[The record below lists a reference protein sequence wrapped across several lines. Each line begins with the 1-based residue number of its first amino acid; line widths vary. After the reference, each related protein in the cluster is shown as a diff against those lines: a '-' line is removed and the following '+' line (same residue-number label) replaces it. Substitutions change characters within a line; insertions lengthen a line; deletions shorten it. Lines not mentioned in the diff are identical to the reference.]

1 MHPTLAPVA
10 APERAS
16 GGRVSLLVFALA
28 CAVLLVVVA
37 LRLERN
43 VTWYLAVDQYG
54 YLTFAG
60 DLMHGKV
67 FHDWPLLGAIRTRL
81 PPQIDVLSQTYVY
94 DHGRLYCRYAPG
106 FPLVLAAWMRVFGP
120 NAVHALNP
128 TIFLALLLL
137 AIAFQTRVFGDRWRA
152 LVGATLIVLCPTF
165 LHLWALT
172 LVRDLATHLAGI
184 CGLFL
189 LLPRARGEALSA
201 WRTAAAGLAI
211 GYAGAIRPD
220 AVVYVVPAFL
230 VAAWRWI
237 AARTPPARM
246 ARALGAGVLGL
257 LIGLAPFLV
266 YNRLATGSALRPTQ
280 GMELDRFL
288 PDTPPAP
295 ATTPEPAPAPA
306 GEGRVGYAPTAWQGG
321 TQFGVQGGG
330 VRLKNLPNTLPG
342 NIALLRD
349 AYGDTL
355 VGLAVVGALL
365 ALVQRRALFLTAV
378 PYCVVALLVF
388 SLWGRPDGRYLSGV
402 FVLLPML
409 VVEGAFGPADLL
421 ARAERRFR
429 PGVVIAV
436 GLVAAGLLVAAAFVP
451 PATPA
456 GALPVLTV
464 AVPLA
469 AAASILAT
477 LATLAARHGLRAV
490 VAPAL
495 ALGLVALTA
504 VRALSGEQRRASFQR
519 PQMERARETLARHV
533 APGALII
540 TSEDVGRPADNID
553 YYSGVA
559 QAVYLTDLVRW
570 RLSVW
575 EMALHAARTG
585 MTPYLLLPV
594 GDARREEILT
604 NLRRVYGVNLVADI
618 PPDQAIDWFV
628 AASFHRGVHMQLH
641 RIDVPAA
648 FLGPT
653 RRRKRR

>member
-1 MHPTLAPVA
+1 MHPTLAPDA

-16 GGRVSLLVFALA
+16 GARVSLLVFALA
-28 CAVLLVVVA
+28 TAVLLVVVA
-37 LRLERN
+37 VRLERN

-54 YLTFAG
+54 YLTFAN

-67 FHDWPLLGAIRTRL
+67 FHDWPLLGAIYLRL
-81 PPQIDVLSQTYVY
+81 PSQIDVLSQTYVY

-106 FPLVLAAWMRVFGP
+106 FPLLLAGWMRVFGQ
-120 NAVHALNP
+120 NAAHALNP
-128 TIFLALLLL
+128 AIFLALLLVG
-137 AIAFQTRVFGDRWRA
+137 IAYQTRVFGDRWRA

-184 CGLFL
+184 YGLFL
-189 LLPRARGEALSA
+189 LLPKTRGEPLSPL
-201 WRTAAAGLAI
+201 RTAAAGLAI
-211 GYAGAIRPD
+211 GYAGSIRPD
-220 AVVYVVPAFL
+220 AVVYVVPAVL
-230 VAAWRWI
+230 VGAWRWL
-237 AARTPPARM
+237 AARTPPARV
-246 ARALGAGVLGL
+246 AGALGAGGLGL
-257 LIGLAPFLV
+257 LLGLGPFLV
-266 YNRLATGSALRPTQ
+266 YNHLATGSALRPTQ

-295 ATTPEPAPAPA
+295 AATPEPAPPP
-306 GEGRVGYAPTAWQGG
+306 GEGRVGYVSAAWQGG
-321 TQFGVQGGG
+321 TQYGVQGGG
-330 VRLKNLPNTLPG
+330 VRLSNLPKTLPG
-342 NIALLRD
+342 NIALLRE

-355 VGLAVVGALL
+355 LGLAVAGALL

-378 PYCVVALLVF
+378 PYCVTALLLF

-421 ARAERRFR
+421 ARAARRFR
-429 PGVVIAV
+429 PGVVVAV
-436 GLVAAGLLVAAAFVP
+436 GLVAAGALVAAAFVP
-451 PATPA
+451 PAAPA

-469 AAASILAT
+469 AAASVLAT
-477 LATLAARHGLRAV
+477 LASRHGLGAV
-490 VAPAL
+490 VAPML
-495 ALGLVALTA
+495 ALGLVGLTA

-533 APGALII
+533 QPGGLII

-575 EMALHAARTG
+575 DMALQAARAG
-585 MTPYLLLPV
+585 MKPYLLLPV
-594 GDARREEILT
+594 GDPRLDEILT
-604 NLRRVYGVNLVADI
+604 NLRRVYGVHLVADI
-618 PPDQAIDWFV
+618 PPEQAIDWFV

-648 FLGPT
+648 YLGPT